1 MCFLPPVP
9 QSYKELYTKKWTF
22 TQELAISIA
31 AGLQK
36 MLEAK
41 ADVNK
46 MKGELAI
53 KNQDLAVAAKEA
65 EVLLKEVSVGKC
77 GKEVEGLLRGA
88 STGHIDYSK
97 ASPSLFAQP
106 SIPFHTLMSPS
117 FVPPGP

>member
-1 MCFLPPVP
+1 M
-9 QSYKELYTKKWTF
+9 
-22 TQELAISIA
+22 SIA

-65 EVLLKEVSVGKC
+65 EVLLKEVS
-77 GKEVEGLLRGA
+77 
-88 STGHIDYSK
+88 
-97 ASPSLFAQP
+97 
-106 SIPFHTLMSPS
+106 
-117 FVPPGP
+117 

>member
-1 MCFLPPVP
+1 V
-9 QSYKELYTKKWTF
+9 
-22 TQELAISIA
+22 SIA

-65 EVLLKEVSVGKC
+65 EVLLKEVS
-77 GKEVEGLLRGA
+77 
-88 STGHIDYSK
+88 
-97 ASPSLFAQP
+97 
-106 SIPFHTLMSPS
+106 
-117 FVPPGP
+117 